1 MIRSLCLMSEGS
13 RVQSCEMALC
23 RVLRAARAA
32 LLFVSCNIWPNI
44 CPKVGAIDVQ
54 NDVQNDITPRSTL
67 SNTAL
72 GDELGGL
79 GSRLPHRAFSSRGLV
94 RSTSV
99 KDALSRAT
107 M

>member
-23 RVLRAARAA
+23 RVLRAAFAA
-32 LLFVSCNIWPNI
+32 FLFVSCNTWPNI
-44 CPKVGAIDVQ
+44 CPKVGAI
-54 NDVQNDITPRSTL
+54 DVQNDITPRSTL